1 MLTLPQIQSMTD
13 RVIEIMKKS
22 KTDKDVRLPAYHST
36 YVRSVE
42 MKDAIEIHAVVGV
55 KPDKL
60 VAERAPN
67 QTDKEFKYAL
77 ANYQQTTLPVFLD
90 TVHTMQRAFSETNWA
105 VNYGGDDENSDLKYY
120 LEQGMKETSVSMS
133 YYDYQFNVASN
144 AKLIDSMGV
153 IAYKPDSI
161 PVITVDGE
169 ELIDPQ
175 TKFEIIPQYYPSD
188 SILAYEIGKWYFFQ
202 TDEKSWVEYGNTSVQ
217 DGLVFEV
224 YDDYGIYKV
233 TQVGKKIDYQF
244 VTTLY
249 FHHECGYC
257 PVDRLKGIPVPYGK
271 EILYQSPFLYA
282 VPSLNDVVLD
292 SIMLRSV
299 KAACVF
305 PYRVMTGNI
314 CMNKMTINDE
324 IQTCDG
330 TGWFRDRIKNTSICC
345 STCFGTGSTDRIS
358 PHGVLLLK
366 PETAFKEGELKTSQP
381 AMYYVEPSTATPQF
395 LSNQI
400 DKNTKN
406 ARNILHLRTTNTEAT
421 GKEDLT
427 ATTHLID
434 EKAMISVVKTF
445 RDQMASSV
453 EFGAKTIGIMR
464 EGKSSIAPVYTWT
477 NSFDFLTEFEYLQK
491 VSEAIKNGIPSFVVY
506 AELYKYITTIFYDD
520 PTRAKSFELL
530 VTTDRLLVIPYD
542 QINLELA
549 KGLVAPWEVVL
560 HDSGISIIRNLVL
573 ASPGFLDQDVA
584 VQRDALIKEAQR
596 LADSSKA
603 TLPTSNTNVV
613 DSVLRLAET
622 A

>member
-1 MLTLPQIQSMTD
+1 MLTLPEIKSMTEK
-13 RVIEIMKKS
+13 VIDIMKKN
-22 KTDKDVRLPAYHST
+22 KTRKDAGLPEYHNT

-42 MKDAIEIHAVVGV
+42 MMQAIEIHAVVGA
-55 KPDKL
+55 KPDSL

-67 QTDKEFKYAL
+67 QTPQEFKYAM

-105 VNYGGDDENSDLKYY
+105 VDYGGDDEDSELKQY
-120 LEQGMKETSVSMS
+120 LEQGMKSTSLAMN
-133 YYDYQFNVASN
+133 YYDYQFNVATN
-144 AKLIDSMGV
+144 AKLIDSMGA
-153 IAYKPDSI
+153 IGYKPDAI

-169 ELIDPQ
+169 QVIDPQ
-175 TKFEIIPQYYPSD
+175 IQFDIIPQYYPSE
-188 SILAYEIGKWYFFQ
+188 SIVAYEIGKWYVFL
-202 TDEKSWVEYGNTSVQ
+202 TDEKSWVEWGNTTVQ
-217 DGLVFEV
+217 EGLVFEV
-224 YDDYGIYKV
+224 YDDFGIYKV
-233 TQVGKKIDYQF
+233 IQVGKKIDYKF
-244 VTTLY
+244 ETTLY
-249 FHHECGYC
+249 FRHDCGYC

-305 PYRVMTGNI
+305 PYRVMMGNI
-314 CMNKMTINDE
+314 CLNKMTLNDE
-324 IQTCDG
+324 VQTCDG
-330 TGWFRDRIKNTSICC
+330 TGWFRDRVLNTSICC
-345 STCFGTGSTDRIS
+345 PACHGTGSTDRIS

-366 PETAFKEGELKTSQP
+366 PETAFKDGELKSTQP

-395 LSNQI
+395 LSDQI
-400 DKNTKN
+400 DKNTLN
-406 ARNILHLRTTNTEAT
+406 ARNILHLRTTNTQAT

-445 RDQMASSV
+445 RDQMASSI

-464 EGKSSIAPVYTWT
+464 EGVSSTAPVYTWT

-520 PTRAKSFELL
+520 PIRAKSFELL

-549 KGLVAPWEVVL
+549 RGMIAPWEVVL
-560 HDSGISIIRNLVL
+560 HDSGIGIIKNLVL
-573 ASPGFLDQDVA
+573 NNPKFLDQDVA
-584 VQRDALIKEAQR
+584 VQREQLITEAKR
-596 LADSSKA
+596 IADVNKSVM
-603 TLPTSNTNVV
+603 PTSNTNVV
-613 DSVLRLAET
+613 DSVLRIAEG
-622 A
+622 